1 MVSLLAQANR
11 VAVMVAMDTLLNV
24 HVQVQHVRLAG
35 DALVLKYSVL
45 LVSTLFIALILPSAL
60 AELKPILATLVCMPI
75 PSVYIQNAIDNGVNS
90 TAASLAVHTSNIISF
105 ALLLILAAA
114 SGKICAPW
122 NQQSSASVA
131 TQATDPWMSLSIASV
146 ASLGVLLC
154 CIRAFTAHPACAAS
168 LGRWDATT
176 TISIETKAEKQST
189 FSRQWSCCITSF
201 IHIPHFIWFNNT
213 ISSLVPCSTPQVC
226 TALRI
231 EGKTSS
237 NAGCFALAYSFNSSI
252 KHYLFLYTIIP

>member
-1 MVSLLAQANR
+1 MVSPLAQANR
-11 VAVMVAMDTLLNV
+11 VAVMVAMGTLLNV

-131 TQATDPWMSLSIASV
+131 TQATDSWVSLSIASV
-146 ASLGVLLC
+146 ASLGVLLSVAYALSQR
-154 CIRAFTAHPACAAS
+154 IRLVQLRWDDGMPPPPSASKQRLRSSPPLAGSGPAAS
-168 LGRWDATT
+168 PA
-176 TISIETKAEKQST
+176 SST
-189 FSRQWSCCITSF
+189 SR
-201 IHIPHFIWFNNT
+201 
-213 ISSLVPCSTPQVC
+213 
-226 TALRI
+226 
-231 EGKTSS
+231 TSS
-237 NAGCFALAYSFNSSI
+237 GSTTPSPR
-252 KHYLFLYTIIP
+252 LYPAQRLKSARACGLKARQAPMLGVLL